1 MAIRET
7 LASLL
12 GGSRPSD
19 LDIRQMVNDAVA
31 AQSSGDNDN
40 EALEAE
46 IAQLKKKLNMAM
58 GAVQAA
64 TAQLMAL
71 KTELTNTNGA
81 VKQATQHATTAK
93 ATAEAAADGLT
104 AVEARMDALV
114 EKLGTASAPTKKK
127 PAAKK
132 KAAPK
137 KAASKKTGEA
147 HPENCSVDGCDN
159 EHRARGY
166 CAKHYQQWK
175 RGTLS

>member
-1 MAIRET
+1 MAIRDT

-12 GGSRPSD
+12 GGSQPSD

-31 AQSSGDNDN
+31 AQSSGEDKS

-71 KTELTNTNGA
+71 KKELTETNGS

-93 ATAEAAADGLT
+93 ATAEAAADGRN

-114 EKLGTASAPTKKK
+114 EKLGTAPAP
-127 PAAKK
+127 AVAKK

-147 HPENCSVDGCDN
+147 APEHCSVDGCSN
-159 EHRARGY
+159 KHRARGY